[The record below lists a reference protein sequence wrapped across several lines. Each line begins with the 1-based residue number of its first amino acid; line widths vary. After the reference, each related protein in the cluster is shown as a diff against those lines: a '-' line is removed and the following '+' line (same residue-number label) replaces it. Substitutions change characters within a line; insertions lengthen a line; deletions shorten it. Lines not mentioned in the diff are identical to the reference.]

1 MNRLLVLL
9 VAFLASAVAFVPPM
23 TARSLSAVAAPV
35 TRSHVEMGRGDKR
48 TAKGAPLRSSHA
60 SAASSAASAAS
71 PCPLQASARQRAL
84 ATHAL
89 ATVSSASALPRTPS
103 EGLARLPRRSSSFSC
118 AGHQLCTTAV
128 PPLS

>member
-1 MNRLLVLL
+1 MSRLLVLL

-60 SAASSAASAAS
+60 SSINRRLSCFSVPSPGKRKAKSFGNARPRNGELRKRAASN
-71 PCPLQASARQRAL
+71 
-84 ATHAL
+84 T
-89 ATVSSASALPRTPS
+89 
-103 EGLARLPRRSSSFSC
+103 E
-118 AGHQLCTTAV
+118 
-128 PPLS
+128 

>member
-48 TAKGAPLRSSHA
+48 TAKGKRKAKSFGNARPRNGELRKR
-60 SAASSAASAAS
+60 AASN
-71 PCPLQASARQRAL
+71 
-84 ATHAL
+84 T
-89 ATVSSASALPRTPS
+89 
-103 EGLARLPRRSSSFSC
+103 E
-118 AGHQLCTTAV
+118 
-128 PPLS
+128 

>member
-48 TAKGAPLRSSHA
+48 TAKGAPLRSSLGRRAPAWGTRLRSRSSQRPREACGTVHA
-60 SAASSAASAAS
+60 G
-71 PCPLQASARQRAL
+71 ARPQVCA
-84 ATHAL
+84 
-89 ATVSSASALPRTPS
+89 
-103 EGLARLPRRSSSFSC
+103 GLASRGEGGS
-118 AGHQLCTTAV
+118 
-128 PPLS
+128 

>member
-71 PCPLQASARQRAL
+71 HFTSRCFSVPSPGKRKAKSFGNARPRNGELRKRAASN
-84 ATHAL
+84 T
-89 ATVSSASALPRTPS
+89 
-103 EGLARLPRRSSSFSC
+103 E
-118 AGHQLCTTAV
+118 
-128 PPLS
+128 

>member
-1 MNRLLVLL
+1 MSRLLVLL
-9 VAFLASAVAFVPPM
+9 IAFLASAVAFVPPM

-71 PCPLQASARQRAL
+71 HFTSRFSVPSPGKRKAKSFGNARPRNGELRKRAASN
-84 ATHAL
+84 T
-89 ATVSSASALPRTPS
+89 
-103 EGLARLPRRSSSFSC
+103 E
-118 AGHQLCTTAV
+118 
-128 PPLS
+128 